1 MLLSPIRLVLF
12 VVGGITT
19 TALTLVGVVVVLTF
33 VGGPDLSAACG
44 GRIVSAAPELAAAFD
59 QKWDAF
65 SDQLDSGGAATV
77 TFSENEI
84 TARAVAFLQ
93 DESIDEIRNITLCIF
108 SGVNEGEGEIRG
120 TVDLPV
126 LPDVDAR
133 LRGVMDLTG
142 PSPRIEI
149 TNIDIGSLP
158 GFLTG
163 PLEDAVAAAVN
174 AGLRETGLSRRY
186 AVTYETGAVTIRA
199 RP

>member
-1 MLLSPIRLVLF
+1 M
-12 VVGGITT
+12 
-19 TALTLVGVVVVLTF
+19 
-33 VGGPDLSAACG
+33 GGPDLS
-44 GRIVSAAPELAAAFD
+44 AAFD
-59 QKWDAF
+59 QKWDAL

-84 TARAVAFLQ
+84 TARAVAFLR

-142 PSPRIEI
+142 PSPPIEM

-158 GFLTG
+158 SFLTG
-163 PLEDAVAAAVN
+163 PLEDAVADAVN
-174 AGLRETGLSRRY
+174 AGLRETGLSRSY
-186 AVTYETGAVTIRA
+186 AVVYETGAL
-199 RP
+199 P